1 MTRKLS
7 VILTVM
13 FGLFATRAAAEQPNY
28 HVVKKI
34 ELGGNG
40 GWDYMNFDR
49 ETQRLYIARSDRVMV
64 VDVVADKL
72 IGEVPNTP
80 GVHGIALVPKLNRGF
95 SSNGR
100 DSTVTVFD
108 LNSLKEIARVKV
120 GSRPDAIIYEPS
132 TNRVFTFNAGSQD
145 TTAVDAETLKVVGSI
160 KLDAKPEFAVADGR
174 GGIFVNLENKNQ
186 VASLDASQL
195 TLKEKW
201 AIAPGEEPTGIA
213 MDREHRR
220 VFVTCHNRK
229 MVILDADSGHIVT
242 TVPIGQGTDA
252 AGFDPG
258 TACAFS
264 SNGDGTLTVVHE
276 DNPDKYHV
284 VANVPT
290 QRGARTMAVDPKLH
304 NVYVCTARFKAAE
317 PGQRRGSVE
326 PGSFVVIVV
335 GQ

>member
-1 MTRKLS
+1 MTRKLAVV
-7 VILTVM
+7 VIVM
-13 FGLFATRAAAEQPNY
+13 FGLCAARAAAEQPNY

-40 GWDYMNFDR
+40 GWDYMNFEP

-132 TNRVFTFNAGSQD
+132 SNRVFTFNAGSQD

-160 KLDAKPEFAVADGR
+160 KLDAKPEFAVADGK

-201 AIAPGEEPTGIA
+201 PVSPGDEPTGIA
-213 MDREHRR
+213 MDRERRR

-242 TVPIGQGTDA
+242 SVPIGQGTDA

-304 NVYVCTARFKAAE
+304 NIYVCTARFNPAE
-317 PGQRRGSVE
+317 PGRRRGSVE